1 MFEIYRGQA
10 AASVSENAAPPP
22 APVVSTMLDI
32 EFKQLS
38 DVGRVRP
45 HNEDCLGHVT
55 ADTPERARSH
65 GWLFVLADGVGGHA
79 QGEVASQAAVESVLE
94 NFRSAGAGEPPVGL
108 IGRLVQQAN
117 ARVFNVALEAGRAGA
132 GMSTT
137 MVAVLL
143 RHDRVAV
150 AHVGD
155 SRCYLIRRGGIES
168 LTRDHTMANEQVRLG
183 VISRQEADEGET
195 RHLLSR
201 SLGGGLFVSVET
213 NDHQIFPGDVLLLCS
228 DGLHGAVR
236 PGEIQEILAPAA
248 IDLEAAARRLVEI
261 ANERDGSDNV
271 SVQLI
276 RVRGVERVGMYRGR
290 PYKLR

>member
-1 MFEIYRGQA
+1 
-10 AASVSENAAPPP
+10 
-22 APVVSTMLDI
+22 MLDI
-32 EFKQLS
+32 EFAQVS

-45 HNEDCLGHVT
+45 HNEDYLGHSE
-55 ADTPERARSH
+55 APTPERGRSH
-65 GWLFVLADGVGGHA
+65 GWLFVLADGVGGQE
-79 QGEVASQAAVESVLE
+79 QGEVASRAAVESVLA
-94 NFRSAGAGEPPVGL
+94 NFQSAGGGEPPLGL
-108 IGRLVQQAN
+108 LGRLVQQAN
-117 ARVFNVALEAGRAGA
+117 GRVFEVALGAGRAGA
-132 GMSTT
+132 GMATT
-137 MVAVLL
+137 IVACLL

-155 SRCYLIRRGGIES
+155 SRCYLIRRGEILS

-201 SLGGGLFVSVET
+201 SLGGGLFVGVET

-228 DGLHGAVR
+228 DGLHGVVPPA
-236 PGEIQEILAPAA
+236 EMQKILGAESV
-248 IDLEAAARRLVEI
+248 DLEAAARQLVEI

>member
-1 MFEIYRGQA
+1 
-10 AASVSENAAPPP
+10 VLAP
-22 APVVSTMLDI
+22 
-32 EFKQLS
+32 
-38 DVGRVRP
+38 
-45 HNEDCLGHVT
+45 
-55 ADTPERARSH
+55 TPERGRSH
-65 GWLFVLADGVGGHA
+65 GWLFVLADGVGGQE
-79 QGEVASQAAVESVLE
+79 QGEVASHAAVESVLA
-94 NFRSAGAGEPPVGL
+94 NFRDAGGGEPPVGL
-108 IGRLVQQAN
+108 LGRLVQQAN
-117 ARVFNVALEAGRAGA
+117 GRVFEVALAAGRAGA
-132 GMSTT
+132 GMATT
-137 MVAVLL
+137 LVAVLL

-155 SRCYLIRRGGIES
+155 SRCYLLRRGAIES

-213 NDHQIFPGDVLLLCS
+213 GDHQIFPGDVLLLCS
-228 DGLHGAVR
+228 DGLHGAV
-236 PGEIQEILAPAA
+236 PPADIQEILSPASV
-248 IDLEAAARRLVEI
+248 DLEIAARRLVEI